1 MVRQLG
7 HYHCVGWFIEENSPQ
22 QYQVGVDSTIFYGKA
37 PSGFIKSLPNVKE
50 NGFGTLMQNFIP
62 KDYLGKQVQLSCFI
76 KYNNVLS
83 WTGIWIRVDS
93 VNGGIDNMYDR
104 RLNGTSDWKSV
115 SSTVNVPED
124 TTNVLSWTGIWI
136 RVDSVNGGIDNMYD
150 RRLNGTSDW
159 KSVSSTVNV
168 PEDTTVLDFGIL
180 LRGDGEAWLDDCSF
194 EVVDPPM
201 ENVNFPIPISNPDV
215 ANSGMLPYPISLSF

>member
-1 MVRQLG
+1 MIRNILFLFCLFILLNCFFQVFGQTPP
-7 HYHCVGWFIEENSPQ
+7 VGWFIEENSPQ

-124 TTNVLSWTGIWI
+124 TT
-136 RVDSVNGGIDNMYD
+136 
-150 RRLNGTSDW
+150 
-159 KSVSSTVNV
+159 
-168 PEDTTVLDFGIL
+168 VLDF
-180 LRGDGEAWLDDCSF
+180 GDGEAWLDDCSF